1 MSGNETLDAGAIT
14 RLERIGGGEFVVEM
28 IELFLDNAPQRLKSA
43 RDAFGSGDITT
54 LHRSV
59 HSLKSTAANLGAR
72 ALQAAAEAAEA
83 RAHDEDMEA
92 IPPLLDDLDREY
104 EAARAEL
111 ESERDRRK
119 SA

>member
-1 MSGNETLDAGAIT
+1 MSAEQTLDGGAIT
-14 RLERIGGGEFVVEM
+14 RLERIGGSEFVVEM
-28 IELFLDNAPQRLKSA
+28 IELFLENAPQRLKAA
-43 RDAFGSGDITT
+43 RDSYESGDIQT

-83 RAHDEDMEA
+83 RAHDEDMDA

-104 EAARAEL
+104 EAARSGL

-119 SA
+119 NA